1 MKLDSNEKLLVLGGK
16 TGMLGQALCRL
27 AQSQGLEVATLGR
40 EDGDVTDL
48 EFLKSK
54 ITEINPTLIFNAIA
68 YTAVDKAEE
77 DVQNASL
84 INKRIP
90 EMLACI
96 LKNTNIFLVHYST
109 DFVFD
114 GKKTSPYS
122 ETDETNPLS
131 VYGETKLAGEIA
143 LQKLENCAILRT
155 AWLFGSGRK
164 NFIST
169 ILKFAQEKECLRV
182 VHDQF
187 GSPTCTKDLA
197 EMSFVVAKKR
207 ATGIF
212 HAVNAGQASWCE
224 LASEAISIFNLHT
237 FVEPICTK
245 DWPQKAIRPSYS
257 VLSTKKMA
265 ETLGYTPRPWI
276 QALREYILE
285 NLECLKN
292 QS

>member
-1 MKLDSNEKLLVLGGK
+1 MVLDKNEKILVLGGK
-16 TGMLGQALCRL
+16 TGMLGQALCKL
-27 AQSQGLEVATLGR
+27 GKSQGLEIVTLGR
-40 EDGDVTDL
+40 EDGNVTDL
-48 EFLKSK
+48 EFLKEK
-54 ITEINPTLIFNAIA
+54 IFSINPTIIFNAIG
-68 YTAVDKAEE
+68 YTAVDKAED
-77 DVQNASL
+77 DVQNANL
-84 INKRIP
+84 INKRLP

-96 LKNTNIFLVHYST
+96 LKNTDIFLVHYST

-114 GKKTSPYS
+114 GKKNCPYV

-131 VYGETKLAGEIA
+131 VYGETKLAGEVA
-143 LQKLENCAILRT
+143 LQKLENYAVLRT
-155 AWLFGSGRK
+155 AWLFGAGRK
-164 NFIST
+164 NFVST
-169 ILKFAQEKECLRV
+169 ILKYAQEKESLKV

-197 EMSFVVAKKR
+197 EMSFAVAKKR

-224 LASEAISIFNLHT
+224 LASEAVSIFNLHT

-245 DWPQKAIRPSYS
+245 DWPQKAVRPSYS
-257 VLSTKKMA
+257 VLSPKKLID
-265 ETLGYTPRPWI
+265 TVGYTPRPWI

-292 QS
+292 Q

>member
-1 MKLDSNEKLLVLGGK
+1 MMLDRSEKLLVLGGK
-16 TGMLGQALCRL
+16 TGMLGQAICKI
-27 AQSQGLEVATLGR
+27 AKNQGLDFVTLGR

-48 EFLKSK
+48 EFLKTK
-54 ITEINPTLIFNAIA
+54 IIEINPTIIFNTIA
-68 YTAVDKAEE
+68 YTAVDKAED
-77 DVQNASL
+77 DVQNANL

-96 LKNTNIFLVHYST
+96 LKNTNIFLIHYST

-114 GKKTSPYS
+114 GKKTSPYI
-122 ETDETNPLS
+122 ETDVTNPLS

-155 AWLFGSGRK
+155 AWLFGAGRK

-169 ILKFAQEKECLRV
+169 ILKYAQEKDSLKV

-197 EMSFVVAKKR
+197 EMSFAVAKKR
-207 ATGIF
+207 ATGLF

-224 LASEAISIFNLHT
+224 LASEAVSIFNLHT

-245 DWPQKAIRPSYS
+245 DWPQKAIRPNFS
-257 VLSTKKMA
+257 VLSTKKMS
-265 ETLGYTPRPWI
+265 EVVGYTPRPWI

-285 NLECLKN
+285 NLDCLKN
-292 QS
+292 Q